1 MSGHNKWSKIK
12 HKKAA
17 TDGLRS
23 KLFSKHAALIAM
35 EARKA
40 AGNITSP
47 GVVAAV
53 ERAKKDSMP
62 KENIERAIQKG
73 SGAGS
78 AALEEVIF
86 EAFGP
91 GGTGMIITAVTDN
104 NNRTS
109 PLIKHAFVK
118 AGYQLGAPG
127 SAMWAFSKVN
137 DVYVPAT
144 PLEINDSD
152 GEKLAT
158 LIEALE
164 EIDDVHD
171 IFTTADSQAEVE

>member
-1 MSGHNKWSKIK
+1 
-12 HKKAA
+12 
-17 TDGLRS
+17 
-23 KLFSKHAALIAM
+23 
-35 EARKA
+35 
-40 AGNITSP
+40 
-47 GVVAAV
+47 
-53 ERAKKDSMP
+53 MP
-62 KENIERAIQKG
+62 KDNIERAIQKG

-104 NNRTS
+104 NNRTA

-118 AGYQLGAPG
+118 AGYVLGAPG
-127 SAMWAFSKVN
+127 SAMWAFTKEN
-137 DVYVPAT
+137 DRYIPTT
-144 PLEINDSD
+144 PLELSDAD

-171 IFTTADSQAEVE
+171 IFTTADGTDEVD

>member
-17 TDGLRS
+17 TDAQKSRV
-23 KLFSKHAALIAM
+23 FSKHAALIAM

-40 AGNITSP
+40 GGNATSP
-47 GVVAAV
+47 GVLAAV

-62 KENIERAIQKG
+62 KDNIERAIAKG

-78 AALEEVIF
+78 TALEEVIF
-86 EAFGP
+86 EAYGP
-91 GGTGMIITAVTDN
+91 GGTAMIITAVTDN
-104 NNRTS
+104 NNRTA
-109 PLIKHAFVK
+109 PLIRHAFSK
-118 AGYQLGAPG
+118 AGFQLGAPG

-137 DVYVPAT
+137 NMYVPTT
-144 PLEINDSD
+144 PLELNDTD

-158 LIEALE
+158 LVETLE

-171 IFTTADSQAEVE
+171 IFTTADGHEELE

>member
-40 AGNITSP
+40 GGNATSP

-62 KENIERAIQKG
+62 KDNIERAIAKG
-73 SGAGS
+73 SGSGA

-91 GGTGMIITAVTDN
+91 GGAGMIITAVTDN
-104 NNRTS
+104 NNRTA

-127 SAMWAFSKVN
+127 SAMWAFTKAN
-137 DVYVPAT
+137 DRYIPTT

-152 GEKLAT
+152 GEKLAS
-158 LIEALE
+158 LIEALLE
-164 EIDDVHD
+164 QDDVHD
-171 IFTTADSQAEVE
+171 IFTTTDTQEEVE

>member
-35 EARKA
+35 ESRKA
-40 AGNITSP
+40 SGNVTSP
-47 GVVAAV
+47 GLVAAV

-73 SGAGS
+73 SGSGS

-91 GGTGMIITAVTDN
+91 GGAGMIITAVTDN

-127 SAMWAFSKVN
+127 SAMWAFTKVDDKYLPN
-137 DVYVPAT
+137 T

-152 GEKLAT
+152 GEKLAN

-164 EIDDVHD
+164 EQEDVHD
-171 IFTTADSQAEVE
+171 IFTTADTPQE